1 MAIKFR
7 GQANKFAKSGESQN
21 AQAFNMQS
29 APGPR
34 QGVGGEDVSLCQA
47 KSAMASR
54 NSLPITNKA
63 KNSPLKMNEAL
74 VSGAAATGKKF
85 VDVSAEV
92 GKAFKQYEPKPV
104 AVDLGAK
111 KAETPKEIPAEI
123 PKVYVPVETKKVT
136 IENNSNQ
143 PNLSAP
149 IGVEVP
155 KSNKKNKK
163 NK

>member
-7 GQANKFAKSGESQN
+7 GQANRFAKSGESQN

-34 QGVGGEDVSLCQA
+34 QGVGGEDVSLSQA
-47 KSAMASR
+47 KVAMASR

-74 VSGAAATGKKF
+74 VSGAANVGKKF

-104 AVDLGAK
+104 AVDLSG
-111 KAETPKEIPAEI
+111 
-123 PKVYVPVETKKVT
+123 KKVEDKKDGTETSGTKERKTVENIPTT
-136 IENNSNQ
+136 IVGVKELSSNL
-143 PNLSAP
+143 PSVAP
-149 IGVEVP
+149 PVI
-155 KSNKKNKK
+155 K
-163 NK
+163 

>member
-7 GQANKFAKSGESQN
+7 GKANMFSNSEN

-34 QGVGGEDVSLCQA
+34 QGVGGEDVSLNQA
-47 KSAMASR
+47 KAAMASR

-74 VSGAAATGKKF
+74 VSGPAGGGKKF

-92 GKAFKQYEPKPV
+92 GKAFKQYESKPI
-104 AVDLGAK
+104 AANLGDK
-111 KAETPKEIPAEI
+111 KEGNEEQKEEQ
-123 PKVYVPVETKKVT
+123 KEEVTK
-136 IENNSNQ
+136 
-143 PNLSAP
+143 
-149 IGVEVP
+149 
-155 KSNKKNKK
+155 
-163 NK
+163 

>member
-34 QGVGGEDVSLCQA
+34 QGVGGEDVSLSQA
-47 KSAMASR
+47 KVAMAYR

-92 GKAFKQYEPKPV
+92 GKAFKQYKPKPA

-111 KAETPKEIPAEI
+111 KVEDKEEGKEDEPKERKAVE
-123 PKVYVPVETKKVT
+123 KVVT
-136 IENNSNQ
+136 TV
-143 PNLSAP
+143 A
-149 IGVEVP
+149 GVTEV
-155 KSNKKNKK
+155 K
-163 NK
+163 

>member
-1 MAIKFR
+1 LNGKPRLIKNNNMAIKFR

-74 VSGAAATGKKF
+74 VSGAANVGKKF
-85 VDVSAEV
+85 VDASAEV
-92 GKAFKQYEPKPV
+92 GKAFKQYKPKPA
-104 AVDLGAK
+104 AVDLSGK
-111 KAETPKEIPAEI
+111 KAKDEEQKEE
-123 PKVYVPVETKKVT
+123 VT
-136 IENNSNQ
+136 I
-143 PNLSAP
+143 
-149 IGVEVP
+149 
-155 KSNKKNKK
+155 
-163 NK
+163 